1 MASLSS
7 EGSTKDSETLKE
19 LLKQRPRIQKKQQA
33 TKISKCNSNPCWN
46 QEDLK
51 KLEKC
56 VSILGTDFDLIQLL
70 FKNRTRKQ
78 IMNKYKK
85 AKIQYDRKHKE
96 KFLRIQDAL
105 KKEQEVQ
112 RHRLGSIDSIDL
124 NIALDIHELSTK
136 KE

>member
-33 TKISKCNSNPCWN
+33 PKINKSNSNPCWN
-46 QEDLK
+46 PEDLK

-96 KFLRIQDAL
+96 KFLRIKEAL
-105 KKEQEVQ
+105 NKEQEVQ

>member
-7 EGSTKDSETLKE
+7 EGSAKDSETLKE

-33 TKISKCNSNPCWN
+33 PRINKCNSNPCWN

-85 AKIQYDRKHKE
+85 SKIQYDRKHKE
-96 KFLRIQDAL
+96 KFLRIQEAL

-112 RHRLGSIDSIDL
+112 RQRLGSIDSIDL
-124 NIALDIHELSTK
+124 NIALDIHQLSTK

>member
-33 TKISKCNSNPCWN
+33 AKISKCNSNPCWN

>member
-33 TKISKCNSNPCWN
+33 PKINKCNSNPCWN
-46 QEDLK
+46 QDDLK

-56 VSILGTDFDLIQLL
+56 ISILGTDFDLIQLL

-96 KFLRIQDAL
+96 KFLRIQEAL

-112 RHRLGSIDSIDL
+112 RQRLGSIDSIDL
-124 NIALDIHELSTK
+124 NIALDIHQLSTK